1 MQFKNI
7 LFEKRA
13 GKGILTLNR
22 PNDLNALSP
31 DLLAEMLVALRDA
44 VTDRDVRVIILKG
57 SGKSFCAGID
67 LKMADGMLEGGSQK
81 QEGLN
86 SFENTLKPVLR
97 EIEESPKPV
106 ICAVHGY
113 AITGGFLL
121 TYSCDLIVAA
131 EDAIFQD
138 THAKWG
144 FVPGGWESLK
154 LPRLVGIPRAKR
166 IFLTC
171 DRITAK
177 DAEQM
182 GLVYS
187 VVPKDKL
194 EQEAEALADKILKLS
209 SESMKYIKLQIN
221 KLSKVDWANAV
232 EMDDALRKDLIGGF
246 MTSETAERLGTF
258 TKK

>member
-1 MQFKNI
+1 MQYKNI
-7 LFEKRA
+7 LFEKRD

-22 PNDLNALSP
+22 PDELNALSP
-31 DLLAEMLVALRDA
+31 EMLKEMLAALRDA
-44 VTDRDVRVIILKG
+44 VADPQVRVIILKG
-57 SGKSFCAGID
+57 SGKSFCAGIN
-67 LKMADGMLEGGSQK
+67 LKMADGMREDDSK
-81 QEGLN
+81 EDAS
-86 SFENTLKPVLR
+86 SFEVTLKPVLML
-97 EIEESPKPV
+97 IEDSPKPV
-106 ICAVHGY
+106 ICAVQGY

-121 TYSCDLIVAA
+121 TYTCDFIVAS

-154 LPRLVGIPRAKR
+154 IPRLIGIPRAKK

-171 DRITAK
+171 DRLTAQEADK
-177 DAEQM
+177 M

-194 EQEAEALADKILKLS
+194 DQEAEALADKIAKLS
-209 SESMKYIKLQIN
+209 GESLKYLKIQIN
-221 KLSKVDWANAV
+221 KFSKVDWANAV
-232 EMDDALRKDLIGGF
+232 TMDDALRKDLLGGF
-246 MTSETAERLGTF
+246 MTSETAERLATF

>member
-7 LFEKRA
+7 LFEKRD
-13 GKGILTLNR
+13 GKGIVTLNQ

-31 DLLAEMLVALRDA
+31 EMMKEMLSALSDA
-44 VTDRDVRVIILKG
+44 VADPQVRVIILKG
-57 SGKSFCAGID
+57 NGESFCAGIN
-67 LKMADGMLEGGSQK
+67 LKMADGMREGESK
-81 QEGLN
+81 EDVN
-86 SFENTLKPVLR
+86 SFELTLKPVLMM
-97 EIEESPKPV
+97 IEDSPKPV
-106 ICAVHGY
+106 ICAVQGY

-121 TYSCDLIVAA
+121 TYTCDFIVAS
-131 EDAIFQD
+131 EDAVFQD

-154 LPRLVGIPRAKR
+154 IPRLIGVHQAKK

-171 DRITAK
+171 DRLTAQEADK
-177 DAEQM
+177 M

-194 EQEAEALADKILKLS
+194 DQETEALADKIAKLS
-209 SESMKYIKLQIN
+209 GESLKYLKIQIN
-221 KLSKVDWANAV
+221 KFSKVDWATAV
-232 EMDDALRKDLIGGF
+232 AMDDDLRKDLLGGF
-246 MTSETAERLGTF
+246 MTSEAAERLATF

>member
-7 LFEKRA
+7 LLEKRD
-13 GKGILTLNR
+13 GKGIVTLNR
-22 PNDLNALSP
+22 PDDLNALSP
-31 DLLAEMLVALRDA
+31 ELLAELLAALRDA
-44 VTDRDVRVIILKG
+44 VADPKVRVIILKG

-67 LKMADGMLEGGSQK
+67 LKMADGMLAGGSQK

-86 SFENTLKPVLR
+86 SFESTLKPVLR
-97 EIEESPKPV
+97 QIEESPKPV
-106 ICAVHGY
+106 ICAVQGY

-121 TYSCDLIVAA
+121 TYSCDLVIAS

-154 LPRLVGIPRAKR
+154 IPRLVGIPGAKR

-171 DRITAK
+171 DRLTAQEA
-177 DAEQM
+177 DRM
-182 GLVYS
+182 GLLYR
-187 VVPKDKL
+187 VVPKEKL
-194 EQEAEALADKILKLS
+194 AEETEALADRVLKLS
-209 SESMKYIKLQIN
+209 SESLKYLKIQIN
-221 KLSKVDWANAV
+221 KFSKVDWANAV
-232 EMDDALRKDLIGGF
+232 ELDDALRKDLIGGF

-258 TKK
+258 AKK